1 MFALCQL
8 HFIQDNIFSFKI
20 PYCGMSIFH
29 LTCSL
34 LQEDGIN
41 SGKVTSAGMYFLGF
55 PVYRFEQN
63 NSVSLQGYF
72 FPSGSPLDPVLH
84 KLQLPVSGGF
94 CKGF

>member
-8 HFIQDNIFSFKI
+8 HFIHDNIFSFKI

-34 LQEDGIN
+34 LQEDGVK

-63 NSVSLQGYF
+63 TR
-72 FPSGSPLDPVLH
+72 
-84 KLQLPVSGGF
+84 
-94 CKGF
+94 